1 MVSAD
6 MEPLN
11 LAKESST
18 STIPSVGGI
27 ISSTIILSIELM
39 EMFMTVRRNSMGK
52 IKGFILNRKQ
62 YDKIRKMDHCQM
74 TMWAESV
81 YKSGYK
87 DGKEVAE
94 ADSLTI
100 DQVREC
106 LLTLKGFGEKRV
118 SAICDELQRKM
129 SHTSD

>member
-1 MVSAD
+1 
-6 MEPLN
+6 
-11 LAKESST
+11 
-18 STIPSVGGI
+18 
-27 ISSTIILSIELM
+27 
-39 EMFMTVRRNSMGK
+39 MGN

-87 DGKEVAE
+87 DGKEAAE